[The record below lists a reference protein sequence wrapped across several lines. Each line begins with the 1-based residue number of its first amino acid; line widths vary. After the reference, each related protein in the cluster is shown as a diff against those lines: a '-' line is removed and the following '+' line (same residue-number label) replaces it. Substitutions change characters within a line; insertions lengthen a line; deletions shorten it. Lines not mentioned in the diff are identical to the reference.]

1 MYKFLNNIGIR
12 TRTLLSVSLI
22 VALLAFSV
30 YHACMTLQEQIDFAH
45 MERKGT
51 AYLEPLIHFQGQLVK
66 IQSAV
71 NYQHD
76 KKFVEDAVNE
86 INTKFSEFEKIDS
99 DLKADL
105 KMTDEELAKAGKEN
119 ISYNGLKKEWQRIL
133 ADINA
138 GKLTELDDDLSA
150 YNTTLKDA
158 IGYVGQTSN
167 LVLDPDLDSYYLT
180 DVSVTAAP
188 QSIFRMA
195 SISSFAIP
203 KLAAGQEI
211 NQESLTE
218 FAIMARMVKEVDQD
232 RIVGDVDVSLKED
245 ANFYG
250 ISPTL
255 EKNLKPANDLYVAD
269 SSKVIDML
277 KDMSAG
283 HMHSP
288 DEFAKVADAAALSA
302 HELAD
307 TANEELSVL
316 LDKRIDA
323 YKEKQITTLIVAVAG
338 IVVALLIYQLVIQ
351 SILSPL
357 TQLLAMMKGIT
368 NNKFTSSIP
377 YQDAKSEIGD
387 LAKVTESFQSVLIN
401 SNEYIPQVQ
410 SLAKSQAVIQFDANG
425 NVLNANEN
433 FLNAL
438 GYTLDEIKG
447 RHHSMFVDP
456 AYRETAE
463 YKKFWED
470 LNRGEP
476 QINEFR
482 RIRKDGKDVYIQAT
496 YAPIMDVNNKLAKVV
511 KFAIDITESKLTAND
526 HAGQLNSLDKSQA
539 VIEFNMDG
547 TIVKANHNFLTVMGY
562 TMDEIRGQHHSIFAD
577 EAYRG
582 SPEYKEF
589 WEKLNKG
596 EAQFGEFKRLNK
608 KGEPVYIQ
616 ASYNPIPDIYGK
628 PFKVV
633 KFAVDVTAHK
643 LAEFARMEA
652 EQREQREKEARSQRV
667 AQLIAEFDTNAT
679 RTVSTVASASTEL
692 SQTAEHMSQLAMDAN
707 RQSTEVASASQQA
720 SQNVQSVASAAEEM
734 AATVQE
740 ISRQVSLSSSMVRE
754 AMQKA
759 ESADASS
766 RELVEMSR
774 AVGAIADLIENIA
787 GQINLLA
794 LNATIESARSGEA
807 GKGFAVVANEV
818 KNLATQ
824 TAKAT
829 EQIRQQLDGV
839 QKTAVDV
846 ADILGSV
853 KESIGKVSE
862 SSTTIAA
869 AVEEQSAATHE
880 IVSNMSTATLGVE
893 QINQGIF
900 SIKGGTETTS
910 ASTNEVLSAA
920 KMLSEQAEKMNS
932 EVKSFLQQIQ
942 TA

>member
-1 MYKFLNNIGIR
+1 MTKLSSLTKAFILVGITVLCSIISMLVTELNISAEIAMALDITAMVGG
-12 TRTLLSVSLI
+12 LLSLVYLWKSRGQIAYAIKVCQRLEKGEFDARFENI
-22 VALLAFSV
+22 TEGGDLGALFWGINDLTDRV
-30 YHACMTLQEQIDFAH
+30 D
-45 MERKGT
+45 
-51 AYLEPLIHFQGQLVK
+51 AYIRES
-66 IQSAV
+66 SAV
-71 NYQHD
+71 TEHL
-76 KKFVEDAVNE
+76 
-86 INTKFSEFEKIDS
+86 SE
-99 DLKADL
+99 
-105 KMTDEELAKAGKEN
+105 GK
-119 ISYNGLKKEWQRIL
+119 YYRRIL
-133 ADINA
+133 EEGMGGIMLNA
-138 GKLTELDDDLSA
+138 
-150 YNTTLKDA
+150 
-158 IGYVGQTSN
+158 
-167 LVLDPDLDSYYLT
+167 
-180 DVSVTAAP
+180 
-188 QSIFRMA
+188 
-195 SISSFAIP
+195 
-203 KLAAGQEI
+203 
-211 NQESLTE
+211 
-218 FAIMARMVKEVDQD
+218 ARMINKAVD
-232 RIVGDVDVSLKED
+232 SFK
-245 ANFYG
+245 
-250 ISPTL
+250 ISMG
-255 EKNLKPANDLYVAD
+255 KN
-269 SSKVIDML
+269 
-277 KDMSAG
+277 
-283 HMHSP
+283 
-288 DEFAKVADAAALSA
+288 
-302 HELAD
+302 HELI
-307 TANEELSVL
+307 SL
-316 LDKRIDA
+316 L
-323 YKEKQITTLIVAVAG
+323 
-338 IVVALLIYQLVIQ
+338 
-351 SILSPL
+351 
-357 TQLLAMMKGIT
+357 
-368 NNKFTSSIP
+368 
-377 YQDAKSEIGD
+377 KSLD
-387 LAKVTESFQSVLIN
+387 Q
-401 SNEYIPQVQ
+401 
-410 SLAKSQAVIQFDANG
+410 SQAVIEFNTDGTIITANP
-425 NVLNANEN
+425 N
-433 FLNAL
+433 FLQTL
-438 GYTLDEIKG
+438 GYDLNEIKG
-447 RHHSMFVDP
+447 QHHRMFVDP
-456 AYRETAE
+456 AYANSSDYQQFWRELGEGKTQVSE
-463 YKKFWED
+463 Y
-470 LNRGEP
+470 
-476 QINEFR
+476 R
-482 RIRKDGKDVYIQAT
+482 RFGKGGKEIYISAS
-496 YAPIMDVNNKLAKVV
+496 YNPVPDVNGKIFKVV
-511 KFAIDITESKLTAND
+511 KFAIDITEKKLTEND
-526 HAGQLNSLDKSQA
+526 YAGQLKSLDKSQA

-547 TIVKANHNFLTVMGY
+547 TITKANPNFLTVMGY
-562 TMDEIRGQHHSIFAD
+562 TMDEIRGHHHSMFAD
-577 EAYRG
+577 EVYRS

-589 WEKLNKG
+589 WDKLNRG
-596 EAQFGEFKRLNK
+596 EAQFGEFKRINK
-608 KGEPVYIQ
+608 KGEAVYIQ
-616 ASYNPIPDIYGK
+616 ASYNPIPDMNGK

-740 ISRQVSLSSSMVRE
+740 ISRQVSLSNTMVRE

-910 ASTNEVLSAA
+910 ASTNQVLSAA
-920 KMLSEQAEKMNS
+920 KMLSEQAEKMDS
-932 EVKSFLQQIQ
+932 QVKSFLQQIQ